1 MRETLSAWV
10 ERHVELLRRLH
21 PGGVTLDAMGEV
33 IGAQAIGV
41 EYVEALLDALEAE
54 DLVSRQPLEADLAG
68 LLVKVLGA
76 ARALRAQGRSIA
88 PSELATH
95 AGISE
100 REVRVA
106 LLYAHVLE
114 R

>member
-1 MRETLSAWV
+1 MGESLSEWV
-10 ERHVELLRRLH
+10 RRHVDLLRRLH
-21 PGGVTLDAMGEV
+21 PEGITLDSVGEAV
-33 IGAQAIGV
+33 GSQAIGV
-41 EYVEALLDALEAE
+41 EHVEALLDALEAE
-54 DLVSRQPLEADLAG
+54 GLVSRQPLEADLAG
-68 LLVKVLGA
+68 LLVEVLGA

-88 PSELATH
+88 PKSLAAH
-95 AGISE
+95 AGLSE

>member
-1 MRETLSAWV
+1 MHEPLTEWV
-10 ERHVELLRRLH
+10 RRHVELLRRQH
-21 PGGVTLDAMGEV
+21 PEGITLDSVGEA

-41 EYVEALLDALEAE
+41 EHIEALLDALEA
-54 DLVSRQPLEADLAG
+54 DGLVSRQPLEADLAG
-68 LLVKVLGA
+68 LLLQVLGA

-88 PSELATH
+88 PADLATH
-95 AGISE
+95 AGLSE

>member
-1 MRETLSAWV
+1 MSEALTEWV
-10 ERHVELLRRLH
+10 KRHVALLRDLH
-21 PGGVTLDAMGEV
+21 PEGITLDAVGEAV
-33 IGAQAIGV
+33 GAQAIGV
-41 EYVEALLDALEAE
+41 EHIEALLDALEAE
-54 DLVSRQPLEADLAG
+54 GLALRQPLEADLAG
-68 LLVKVLGA
+68 LLLRVLRA

-88 PSELATH
+88 PPDLAKQ
-95 AGISE
+95 ASLSE